1 MDRRRLITGAG
12 GVVAL
17 SAAGFAGWRAT
28 TGSGEA
34 YDRYAADLRA
44 PLATDPGTAE
54 LVRYAG
60 LAASGHNTQPWR
72 FRVGEGVIDILP
84 DLSRRTPV
92 VDPDDH
98 HLFVSLGCA
107 AENLR
112 IAATAT
118 GRPGELSVRADAS
131 SLRYAFSTGPAR
143 PDPLFAAI
151 PARRSS
157 RTVYDGRPIPA
168 GDLDLLAG
176 AAAAPGVAVH
186 LLTRRADLDRV
197 RELIVEANTTQM
209 DDPAFRR
216 ELKAWLRF
224 NPRAAM
230 RHGDGL
236 FSASNGAPV
245 LPTGLGRLA
254 FDHFLTAKGEA
265 DRYASQMASSGA
277 VAVFI
282 GDRADPAHWIAVGR
296 ACQRMM
302 LAATGLGLRHA
313 FVNQPLEVASLRPA
327 LAALVGENGK
337 RPDLVLRLGR
347 GPAAALSPRRR
358 VDAVMI

>member
-1 MDRRRLITGAG
+1 MNRRRLMTGAAG
-12 GVVAL
+12 TLAVG
-17 SAAGFAGWRAT
+17 AAGFAGWRAS
-28 TGSGEA
+28 TGSDDA

-44 PLATDPGTAE
+44 PLAPDPGTAE
-54 LVRYAG
+54 LIRYAG

-84 DLSRRTPV
+84 DVSRRTPV

-98 HLFVSLGCA
+98 HLFVSLGCV

-112 IAATAT
+112 IAAAAT
-118 GRPGELSVRADAS
+118 GRPGELSVGVDGS
-131 SLRYAFSTGPAR
+131 SLRYAFSAGPAR

-157 RTVYDGRPIPA
+157 RTVYDGRPIPT
-168 GDLDLLAG
+168 GELDLLAQ
-176 AAAAPGVAVH
+176 AAAAPGVSVH
-186 LLTRRADLDRV
+186 LLTRRADLDRIRDLV
-197 RELIVEANTTQM
+197 VEGNTTQM
-209 DDPAFRR
+209 DDPVFRR

-230 RHGDGL
+230 RQGDGL
-236 FSASNGAPV
+236 ISASNGAPV

-327 LAALVGENGK
+327 LAALVGEGGK

-347 GPAAALSPRRR
+347 GPVSVLSPRRP